1 MTTPETRARLGA
13 LEQQLTTPTPAP
25 LDGQTSLTLDWVCP
39 PYDQETLWPTRNLLS
54 PTSTLAPEPT
64 PARTRGTTQCSSR

>member
-39 PYDQETLWPTRNLLS
+39 PYDQEPLWMPPTT
-54 PTSTLAPEPT
+54 PPAPET
-64 PARTRGTTQCSSR
+64 SSS